1 MDNLLAQRVLCP
13 SMSDVLAEQ
22 RALWSAA
29 PRDWAEIAEPENE
42 PLFAALFDASGVGAG
57 VRLLDVACGSG
68 FAAALGAARGAVVSG
83 IDVTPE
89 LLAIARER
97 TPHGDFR
104 EAGMDA
110 LPFADGSF
118 DVVTCVNGFQF
129 ALDPT
134 VAIGEAARV
143 VVSGG
148 RVGAATFAEPERNEG
163 TALHLAMK
171 ALVTEP
177 AADGYTPYS
186 LSQPGELDAALA
198 AAGLSVRDA
207 GEVRVTWAY
216 PDVGTALRAL
226 LASAGGARSVRAV
239 GEARVR
245 AALTEAMKP
254 FQDASG
260 AVALRNLFRYV
271 MGVKP

>member
-1 MDNLLAQRVLCP
+1 MDNLPSQRVFCP

-22 RALWSAA
+22 RSLWSAA
-29 PRDWAEIAEPENE
+29 PRDWADIAEPENE
-42 PLFAALFDASGVGAG
+42 PLFVALLDSCGVRAGA
-57 VRLLDVACGSG
+57 RLLDVACGSG
-68 FAAALGAARGAVVSG
+68 FAAALSAARGAVVSG

-97 TPHGDFR
+97 TPDADFR

-129 ALDPT
+129 ALDPA

-148 RVGAATFAEPERNEG
+148 RVGAATFAEPDRNEG

-171 ALVTEP
+171 ALVVEP
-177 AADGYTPYS
+177 ADDGYTPYS
-186 LSQPGELDAALA
+186 LSSAGGLEAALED
-198 AAGLSVRDA
+198 AGLAVVDA
-207 GEVRVTWAY
+207 DEVPVTWAY
-216 PDVGTALRAL
+216 PDVETALRAL

-245 AALTEAMKP
+245 EALSAAMEQ
-254 FQDASG
+254 FRDATG
-260 AVALRNLFRYV
+260 AVVLRNLFRYAV
-271 MGVKP
+271 AAKA